1 MISSEGRNSSS
12 PTAAADRKTVT
23 EHLVASYRPLH
34 RIFMLTA
41 TAYYS
46 FVTFAHFKDEAGL
59 DLLILAGTSATTA
72 IAALVIWRIVASLN
86 VSVLRIEL
94 LNGLVQLLMLLNV
107 LFYHMVHYEPAK
119 LVYFPLLA
127 VAFAMSS
134 VTQRSL
140 IISVAT
146 AIAGM
151 ILVIMLASP
160 SSIGPYVFISI
171 ATAVTAIGL
180 SNFLRGVI
188 EREVGARL
196 KTEAAMRESRRMA
209 EANAR
214 LANADFLTGLPN
226 RRQFMQSLSIM
237 VEARQGV
244 IVGLIDLDGF
254 KGINDAFGHGAGD
267 RVLIQVAR
275 RLNEM
280 MPPEGLVARIGGDE
294 FGLLMPG
301 QHDALAVLT
310 GAEQVLVAIR
320 TPFELGSAVA
330 QISGSMGL
338 ADAHPDDTAESVL
351 DRADYAAYEAK
362 HHNNGGVIVFS
373 EQHLADIQ
381 QTRQTE
387 RALLQADF
395 DTEIIPAFQPIID
408 ARTGLVCGFE
418 ALARW
423 TSVELG
429 PVSPARFIPMAE
441 RLGLVPRITERM
453 VRHALDLVAQL
464 PAPLRV
470 SVNLSVHDL
479 ASADTMRRLSD
490 ILAATPGGPSRLD
503 FEITETAVMRDIDEA
518 NQALLILLAHGARI
532 SLDDFGTGH
541 SSLSRV
547 QKLPLDRI
555 KIDRSF
561 VANIQTDRASQAIVK
576 TTLDLCQNLG
586 ISCVVEG
593 AETLEQVNAL
603 RKLGAVLFQGY
614 YFSRPLTADAALA
627 SLSVRHVA

>member
-1 MISSEGRNSSS
+1 LSS

-46 FVTFAHFKDEAGL
+46 FVTFAHFNDEAGL

-72 IAALVIWRIVASLN
+72 VAALVIWRIVASLN

-160 SSIGPYVFISI
+160 SSIGPYIFISI

-226 RRQFMQSLSIM
+226 RRQFMQSLSTM

-267 RVLIQVAR
+267 RVLIEVAR
-275 RLNEM
+275 RLSEI
-280 MPPEGLVARIGGDE
+280 MPAEGLVARIGGDE

-338 ADAHPDDTAESVL
+338 AEAHPDDTAESVL

-395 DTEIIPAFQPIID
+395 ETEIVPAFQPIVD

-423 TSVELG
+423 TSAELG
-429 PVSPARFIPMAE
+429 PVSPARFIPVAE

-464 PAPLRV
+464 PDPLRV

-490 ILAATPGGPSRLD
+490 VLAATPDGPSRLD

-561 VANIQTDRASQAIVK
+561 VANIQADRASQAIVK

-593 AETLEQVNAL
+593 AETLEQVTAL

-614 YFSRPLTADAALA
+614 YFSRPLAAEAALA

>member
-1 MISSEGRNSSS
+1 MSSAGQDSTSTT
-12 PTAAADRKTVT
+12 PLADRKTISQ
-23 EHLVASYRPLH
+23 HLVATYRPLH

-41 TAYYS
+41 VAYYS
-46 FVTFAHFKDEAGL
+46 YVTFTHFNDESGL
-59 DLLILAGTSATTA
+59 HLLILAGTSAITA
-72 IAALVIWRIVASLN
+72 VAALVIWRIVAALN

-94 LNGLVQLLMLLNV
+94 LNGLLQFLMLLNV
-107 LFYHMVHYEPAK
+107 LFYHLLHYEPAK

-134 VTQRSL
+134 VTLRSL
-140 IISVAT
+140 VISVAT
-146 AIAGM
+146 AIAAM
-151 ILVIMLASP
+151 ILVILLESP
-160 SSIGPYVFISI
+160 ASIGPYFAISV
-171 ATAVTAIGL
+171 ATAVTSIGL

-196 KTEAAMRESRRMA
+196 KTEAAMRDSRRMA

-214 LANADFLTGLPN
+214 LANADFLTALPN
-226 RRQFMQSLSIM
+226 RRQFMQSLSTM
-237 VEARQGV
+237 VAARDGV
-244 IVGLIDLDGF
+244 VVGLIDLDGF

-267 RVLIQVAR
+267 RVLIEVAR
-275 RLNEM
+275 RLTEI
-280 MPPEGLVARIGGDE
+280 MPPEGMVARIGGDE

-301 QHDALAVLT
+301 QHDGVTILTRAERVLD
-310 GAEQVLVAIR
+310 VLR
-320 TPFELGSAVA
+320 MPFELTSAVA
-330 QISGSMGL
+330 QISGSLGL
-338 ADAHPDDTAESVL
+338 AEAQPDDTAETVL

-362 HHNNGGVIVFS
+362 HHNNGGMVVFS

-395 DTEIIPAFQPIID
+395 DTEIVPVFQPIID

-429 PVSPARFIPMAE
+429 PISPARFIPIAE

-453 VRHALDLVAQL
+453 VRHALDLVARL

-490 ILAATPGGPSRLD
+490 ILAAAPGGPSRLD

-518 NQALLILLAHGARI
+518 NQALLLLLAHGARI

-593 AETLEQVNAL
+593 AETLEQVSAL

-614 YFSRPLTADAALA
+614 YFSRPLAAEAALA